1 MKISL
6 EKQKKLAYVA
16 RRYYLEDQRQS
27 DIARELGV
35 SRPMVSR
42 MLSEARELGVVEI
55 VIHEPGTQ
63 AARLLVQLERSHA
76 IRGGILVE
84 EGTDDDATNQLL
96 SQGAV
101 DLLRQIGTRRLG
113 VGWGYLIGQLVTW
126 LEENPQ
132 PESTVTDICPLV
144 GNASIPAR
152 NYQSNENVRL
162 MAQQLGAAP
171 HFLYL
176 PALPDSL
183 EEKRLLCSSEIYRQ
197 IHQQWQQIDTAL
209 VNIGDYPSGP
219 DFASLVRYGSLL
231 QQQHA
236 CGRMLVY
243 YFNETGTIIQ
253 SEQDFAIQVPLETLM
268 QCPNI
273 IGVCSANT
281 SAKALRGALR
291 TGAFTHIVA
300 RAALGQTLLNQ
311 CPCLLAARMQAASG
325 RLCVALVE

>member
-1 MKISL
+1 MRGVFVKISL

-63 AARLLVQLERSHA
+63 AARLLEQLERSHA

-84 EGTDDDATNQLL
+84 EGADDDATNQLL

-209 VNIGDYPSGP
+209 VNIGDYPSSP

-300 RAALGQTLLNQ
+300 RAALVQTLLSQ
-311 CPCLLAARMQAASG
+311 
-325 RLCVALVE
+325 

>member
-1 MKISL
+1 MPET
-6 EKQKKLAYVA
+6 EKLRRLAHVA
-16 RRYYLEDQRQS
+16 RRYYLEDQKQS
-27 DIARELGV
+27 DIAAELGV
-35 SRPMVSR
+35 SRPLISR

-55 VIHEPGTQ
+55 LIHEPG
-63 AARLLVQLERSHA
+63 ARASSLLDRLRMTSS
-76 IRGGILVE
+76 IRGGVLVE
-84 EGTDDDATNQLL
+84 DGEDEDATNQLL

-101 DLLRQIGTRRLG
+101 DLLRQIGARRLG

-126 LEENPQ
+126 LEKHPQ
-132 PESTVTDICPLV
+132 PDSSVTDLCPLV

-183 EEKRLLCSSEIYRQ
+183 EEKQVLCSTEVYRQ
-197 IHQQWQQIDTAL
+197 IHQQWEQIDTAL
-209 VNIGDYPSGP
+209 VNIGDYPSSP

-243 YFNETGTIIQ
+243 YFNEAGTIIQ
-253 SEQDFAIQVPLETLM
+253 SDQDFAIQVPLEMLM
-268 QCPNI
+268 RCPNI
-273 IGVCSANT
+273 VGVCSANT
-281 SAKALRGALR
+281 SARALRGALR

-300 RAALGQTLLNQ
+300 RAALAQPLFGQ
-311 CPCLLAARMQAASG
+311 
-325 RLCVALVE
+325 

>member
-1 MKISL
+1 MPEA
-6 EKQKKLAYVA
+6 EKLRRLAHVA
-16 RRYYLEDQRQS
+16 RRYYLEDQKQS
-27 DIARELGV
+27 DIAAELGV
-35 SRPMVSR
+35 SRPLVSR

-55 VIHEPGTQ
+55 LIHEPG
-63 AARLLVQLERSHA
+63 AKVASLLERLRLSSS
-76 IRGGILVE
+76 IRSGILVE
-84 EGTDDDATNQLL
+84 DGQDEDDTNQML

-101 DLLRQIGTRRLG
+101 DLLRQIGSRRLG

-126 LEENPQ
+126 LEKNPQ
-132 PESTVTDICPLV
+132 PGSTITDICPLV

-162 MAQQLGAAP
+162 MAQQLGATP

-183 EEKRLLCSSEIYRQ
+183 EEKQLLCSTEVYRQ
-197 IHQQWQQIDTAL
+197 IHQQWEQIDTAL
-209 VNIGDYPSGP
+209 VNIGDYPSSP
-219 DFASLVRYGSLL
+219 DFASLVRYGGLL

-243 YFNETGTIIQ
+243 YFNENGPIIQ
-253 SEQDFAIQVPLETLM
+253 AEQDFAIQIPLETLLR
-268 QCPNI
+268 CRNI
-273 IGVCSANT
+273 VGVCSANT

-300 RAALGQTLLNQ
+300 RAALVQTLLGQ
-311 CPCLLAARMQAASG
+311 SA
-325 RLCVALVE
+325 E

>member
-1 MKISL
+1 MRISQ

-16 RRYYLEDQRQS
+16 RRYYLEDQKQS

-35 SRPMVSR
+35 SRPLVSR
-42 MLSEARELGVVEI
+42 MLTEAREMGVVEI
-55 VIHEPGTQ
+55 VIHEPGDRT
-63 AARLLVQLERSHA
+63 ADLLERLRKSAA
-76 IRGGILVE
+76 IRGGVLIKDGADE
-84 EGTDDDATNQLL
+84 DATNQRL

-101 DLLRQIGTRRLG
+101 QLLRQIGARRLG

-126 LEENPQ
+126 LEAHPQ
-132 PESTVTDICPLV
+132 PDSSVADICPLV

-162 MAQQLGAAP
+162 MAQQLGAVP

-183 EEKRLLCSSEIYRQ
+183 EEQQLLCSTEIYRQ
-197 IHQQWQQIDTAL
+197 IHQQWEWMDTAL
-209 VNIGDYPSGP
+209 VNIGDYPSSP

-243 YFNETGTIIQ
+243 YFNEAGTIIQ
-253 SEQDFAIQVPLETLM
+253 SDQDFAIQIPLETLRR
-268 QCPNI
+268 CPNI

-291 TGAFTHIVA
+291 TGMFTHIVA
-300 RAALGQTLLNQ
+300 RAAL
-311 CPCLLAARMQAASG
+311 ARS
-325 RLCVALVE
+325 LTE

>member
-1 MKISL
+1 MKISQ

-16 RRYYLEDQRQS
+16 RRYYLENQRQS

-42 MLSEARELGVVEI
+42 MLAEARELGVVEI
-55 VIHEPGTQ
+55 TVHDAGTRT
-63 AARLLVQLERSHA
+63 ATLLERLRLSTSV
-76 IRGGILVE
+76 RGGVLVE
-84 EGTDDDATNQLL
+84 DGADEDATNQLL

-101 DLLRQIGTRRLG
+101 ELLRQLETRRLG

-126 LEENPQ
+126 LEKHPQ
-132 PESTVTDICPLV
+132 PDSPVTDICPLV
-144 GNASIPAR
+144 GNANIPAR

-176 PALPDSL
+176 PALPEGL
-183 EEKRLLCSSEIYRQ
+183 EEKQLLCSTEVYRQ
-197 IHQQWQQIDTAL
+197 IHQQWEQLDTAL
-209 VNIGDYPSGP
+209 VNIGNYPSSP

-231 QQQHA
+231 QQYHA

-243 YFNETGTIIQ
+243 YFNEQGTVIQ
-253 SEQDFAIQVPLETLM
+253 SDQDFAIQVPLDTLR
-268 QCPNI
+268 QCPRI

-281 SAKALRGALR
+281 GAKALLGALR
-291 TGAFTHIVA
+291 SGVFTHLVA
-300 RAALGQTLLNQ
+300 RSELVRSLLDPQ
-311 CPCLLAARMQAASG
+311 
-325 RLCVALVE
+325 

>member
-1 MKISL
+1 MKISQ

-27 DIARELGV
+27 DIAKELGV

-42 MLSEARELGVVEI
+42 MLAEARELGVVEI
-55 VIHEPGTQ
+55 TVHDAGTRT
-63 AARLLVQLERSHA
+63 ATLLERLRLSTSV
-76 IRGGILVE
+76 RGGVLVE
-84 EGTDDDATNQLL
+84 DGADEDATNQLL

-101 DLLRQIGTRRLG
+101 ELLRQLETRRLG

-126 LEENPQ
+126 LEKHPQ
-132 PESTVTDICPLV
+132 PDSPVTDICPLV
-144 GNASIPAR
+144 GNANIPAR

-176 PALPDSL
+176 PALPEGL
-183 EEKRLLCSSEIYRQ
+183 EEKQLLCSTEVYRQ
-197 IHQQWQQIDTAL
+197 IHQQWEQLDTAL
-209 VNIGDYPSGP
+209 VNIGNYPSSP

-231 QQQHA
+231 QQYRA

-243 YFNETGTIIQ
+243 YFNEEGTVIQ
-253 SEQDFAIQVPLETLM
+253 SDQDFAIQVPLDTLRR
-268 QCPNI
+268 CPRI

-281 SAKALRGALR
+281 GAKALLGALR
-291 TGAFTHIVA
+291 SGVFTHLVA
-300 RAALGQTLLNQ
+300 RSELVKSLLDPQ
-311 CPCLLAARMQAASG
+311 
-325 RLCVALVE
+325 

>member
-1 MKISL
+1 M
-6 EKQKKLAYVA
+6 
-16 RRYYLEDQRQS
+16 
-27 DIARELGV
+27 

-63 AARLLVQLERSHA
+63 AARLLEQLERSHA

-84 EGTDDDATNQLL
+84 EGADDDATNQLL

-209 VNIGDYPSGP
+209 VNIGDYPSSP

-281 SAKALRGALR
+281 SAKALRETLR

-300 RAALGQTLLNQ
+300 RAALVHTLLSQ
-311 CPCLLAARMQAASG
+311 
-325 RLCVALVE
+325 